1 MAKKDDFDKIDTN
14 KDGFISREEFDAAD
28 QSAGVEREKLNWFL
42 RLVTLGDRF
51 DIKDFW
57 DRVKKSIVEFVI
69 LVFGVTVS
77 FGIEQQGGE
86 SDNRHDGIEN
96 LQNLRQE
103 VDEIIAYTDEYIE
116 QIDWVTDM
124 YQKQYDKWEKDN
136 DSVFI
141 HWQLDEDEPDGKYYF
156 SPMGMY
162 NNRNPFD
169 PPRVNFDA
177 IKLDGT
183 FRLLPRNVGLK
194 MTEIY
199 DGTELKYLIENTGV
213 KEERYVNQFI
223 DRVANRWVFDLPWV
237 NLDYNEF
244 WIENRKYIQ
253 NDKFMKYNLFK
264 RLDLWQWSVKD
275 QLQEYRNSLTE
286 STKMLDSVIAVRD
299 SEFEFIWWVLTVSYT
314 HLTLPTTLVV

>member
-1 MAKKDDFDKIDTN
+1 MAKKDKFDKIDTN

-28 QSAGVEREKLNWFL
+28 ESAGIEREKLNWFL
-42 RLVTLGDRF
+42 RLITLGDRF

-96 LQNLRQE
+96 LMNLREE
-103 VDEIIAYTDEYIE
+103 VEKIIEYTDAYIE
-116 QIDWVTDM
+116 QVDWVSEL
-124 YQKQYDKWEKDN
+124 YQKQYNRWEKDN

-141 HWQLDEDEPDGKYYF
+141 DFQLDEEEPDGKYYF
-156 SPMGMY
+156 APMGMY
-162 NNRNPFD
+162 VNRDPFD

-183 FRLLPRNVGLK
+183 FRLMPKEVGLK

-199 DGTELKYLIENTGV
+199 DGTELRYLIENTG
-213 KEERYVNQFI
+213 KNEERYVNQFI
-223 DRVANRWVFDLPWV
+223 DQIANKWVFDLQWV
-237 NLDYNEF
+237 DVDYNEF

-253 NDKFMKYNLFK
+253 NDKFIKYNLYK
-264 RLDLWQWSVKD
+264 RLDLWQYSVKE
-275 QLQEYRNSLTE
+275 QLQVYKSSLLE
-286 STKMLDSVIAVRD
+286 NTKLLDSVIAVRN
-299 SEFEFIWWVLTVSYT
+299 SEFEFIWWVLN
-314 HLTLPTTLVV
+314 PKD

>member
-1 MAKKDDFDKIDTN
+1 MAKKDEFDKIDTN

-28 QSAGVEREKLNWFL
+28 ESAGIERSKLNWFL
-42 RLVTLGDRF
+42 RLITLGDRF

-96 LQNLRQE
+96 LVNLREE
-103 VDEIIAYTDEYIE
+103 VEKIIEYTDAYIE
-116 QIDWVTDM
+116 QVNWVSEL
-124 YQKQYDKWEKDN
+124 YQKQYNRWEEDN
-136 DSVFI
+136 DSIFI
-141 HWQLDEDEPDGKYYF
+141 DWQLDEEEPDGKYYF

-162 NNRNPFD
+162 VNRDPFD

-183 FRLLPRNVGLK
+183 FRLMPKEVGLK

-199 DGTELKYLIENTGV
+199 DGTELRYLIENTG
-213 KEERYVNQFI
+213 KNEERYVNQFI
-223 DRVANRWVFDLPWV
+223 DQIANKWVYDLPWV
-237 NLDYNEF
+237 DVDYNEF
-244 WIENRKYIQ
+244 WIENRKYVQ
-253 NDKFMKYNLFK
+253 DDKFIKYNLYK
-264 RLDLWQWSVKD
+264 RLDLWQYSIKD
-275 QLQEYRNSLTE
+275 QLQVYRNSLTE
-286 STKMLDSVIAVRD
+286 STKLLDSVIAVRN
-299 SEFEFIWWVLTVSYT
+299 SEFEFIWWVLN
-314 HLTLPTTLVV
+314 PKD

>member
-1 MAKKDDFDKIDTN
+1 MAKKDEFDKIDSN

-28 QSAGVEREKLNWFL
+28 KSAGIEREKLNWFL
-42 RLVTLGDRF
+42 RLITLGDRF

-96 LQNLRQE
+96 LVNLREE
-103 VDEIIAYTDEYIE
+103 VEKIIEYTDAYIE
-116 QIDWVTDM
+116 QVDWVSEL
-124 YQKQYDKWEKDN
+124 YQKQYNRWEKDN

-141 HWQLDEDEPDGKYYF
+141 DFQLDEEEPDGKYYF
-156 SPMGMY
+156 APMGMY
-162 NNRNPFD
+162 VNRDPFD

-183 FRLLPRNVGLK
+183 FRLMPKEVGLK

-199 DGTELKYLIENTGV
+199 DGTELRYLIENTG
-213 KEERYVNQFI
+213 KNEERYVNQFI
-223 DRVANRWVFDLPWV
+223 DQIANKWVYDLPWV
-237 NLDYNEF
+237 DVDYNEF
-244 WIENRKYIQ
+244 WIENRKYVQ
-253 NDKFMKYNLFK
+253 NDKFIKYNLYK
-264 RLDLWQWSVKD
+264 RLDLWQYSVKD
-275 QLQEYRNSLTE
+275 QLQVYRNSLIE
-286 STKMLDSVIAVRD
+286 STKLLDSVIAVRN
-299 SEFEFIWWVLTVSYT
+299 SEFEFIWWVLN
-314 HLTLPTTLVV
+314 PKD

>member
-1 MAKKDDFDKIDTN
+1 MDKKEEFDKIDTN
-14 KDGFISREEFDAAD
+14 KDGFISREEFDAAE
-28 QSAGVEREKLNWFL
+28 QTAGVKREKLNWFL
-42 RLVTLGDRF
+42 KLITLGDRF

-86 SDNRHDGIEN
+86 SDNRNDGIEN

-116 QIDWVTDM
+116 QIDWITDM

-141 HWQLDEDEPDGKYYF
+141 EWQSDEEEPDGKYYF

-162 NNRNPFD
+162 VNRDPFD

-213 KEERYVNQFI
+213 KEERYVNQFV
-223 DRVANRWVFDLPWV
+223 DRVANKWVFDLPWV

-299 SEFEFIWWVLTVSYT
+299 SEFEFIWWVLN
-314 HLTLPTTLVV
+314 PKD

>member
-1 MAKKDDFDKIDTN
+1 MAKKDEFDKIDTN

-28 QSAGVEREKLNWFL
+28 ESAGIEREKLNWFL
-42 RLVTLGDRF
+42 KLITLGDRF

-96 LQNLRQE
+96 LLNLREE
-103 VDEIIAYTDEYIE
+103 VQKIIEYTDAYIE
-116 QIDWVTDM
+116 QVDWVSEL
-124 YQKQYDKWEKDN
+124 YQKQYNRWEQDN

-141 HWQLDEDEPDGKYYF
+141 DWQLDEEEPDGKYYF
-156 SPMGMY
+156 APMGMY
-162 NNRNPFD
+162 VQRDPFD

-183 FRLLPRNVGLK
+183 FRLMPKEVGLK

-199 DGTELKYLIENTGV
+199 DGTELRYLIENTG
-213 KEERYVNQFI
+213 KNEERYVNQFI
-223 DRVANRWVFDLPWV
+223 DQIANKWVYDLPWV
-237 NLDYNEF
+237 DVDYNEF
-244 WIENRKYIQ
+244 WIENRKYVQ
-253 NDKFMKYNLFK
+253 NDKFIKYNLYK
-264 RLDLWQWSVKD
+264 RLDLWQYNVKE
-275 QLQEYRNSLTE
+275 QLQAYKSSLLE
-286 STKMLDSVIAVRD
+286 STKLLDSVIAVRD
-299 SEFEFIWWVLTVSYT
+299 SEFEFIWWVLN
-314 HLTLPTTLVV
+314 PKD

>member
-42 RLVTLGDRF
+42 RLITLGDRF

-116 QIDWVTDM
+116 QINWVTDM

-141 HWQLDEDEPDGKYYF
+141 HWQLDEEEPDGKYYF

-299 SEFEFIWWVLTVSYT
+299 SEFEFIWWVLN
-314 HLTLPTTLVV
+314 PKD

>member
-42 RLVTLGDRF
+42 RLITLGDRF

-286 STKMLDSVIAVRD
+286 STKMLDSVIAVRN
-299 SEFEFIWWVLTVSYT
+299 SEFEFIWWVLN
-314 HLTLPTTLVV
+314 PKD

>member
-28 QSAGVEREKLNWFL
+28 QSAGVKREKLNWFL
-42 RLVTLGDRF
+42 RLITLGDRF

-96 LQNLRQE
+96 LMNLREE
-103 VDEIIAYTDEYIE
+103 VEKIIEYTDAYIE
-116 QIDWVTDM
+116 QVDWVSEL
-124 YQKQYDKWEKDN
+124 YQKQYNRWEQDN

-141 HWQLDEDEPDGKYYF
+141 DWQLDEEEPDGKYYF
-156 SPMGMY
+156 APMGMY
-162 NNRNPFD
+162 VNRDPFD

-183 FRLLPRNVGLK
+183 FRLMPKEVGLK

-199 DGTELKYLIENTGV
+199 DGTELRYLIENTG
-213 KEERYVNQFI
+213 KNEERYVNQFI
-223 DRVANRWVFDLPWV
+223 DQIANKWVYDLPWV
-237 NLDYNEF
+237 DVDYNEF
-244 WIENRKYIQ
+244 WIENRKYVQ
-253 NDKFMKYNLFK
+253 NDKFIKYNLYK
-264 RLDLWQWSVKD
+264 RLDLWQYSVKD
-275 QLQEYRNSLTE
+275 QLQVYRNSLIE
-286 STKMLDSVIAVRD
+286 STKLLDSVIAVRD
-299 SEFEFIWWVLTVSYT
+299 SEFEFIWWVLN
-314 HLTLPTTLVV
+314 PKD

>member
-42 RLVTLGDRF
+42 RLITLGDRF

-96 LQNLRQE
+96 LHNLRQE

-116 QIDWVTDM
+116 QIDWVTNL

-136 DSVFI
+136 DSIFI
-141 HWQLDEDEPDGKYYF
+141 YWQLDEAEPDGKYYF

-264 RLDLWQWSVKD
+264 RLDLWQWSVKE

-286 STKMLDSVIAVRD
+286 STKMLDSVIAVRE
-299 SEFEFIWWVLTVSYT
+299 SEFEFIWWVLN
-314 HLTLPTTLVV
+314 PKD

>member
-1 MAKKDDFDKIDTN
+1 MAKKDEFDKIDTN

-28 QSAGVEREKLNWFL
+28 ESAGIEREKLNWFL
-42 RLVTLGDRF
+42 RLITLGDRF

-96 LQNLRQE
+96 LMNLREE
-103 VDEIIAYTDEYIE
+103 VEKIIEYTDAYIE
-116 QIDWVTDM
+116 QVDWVSEL
-124 YQKQYDKWEKDN
+124 YQKQYNRWEQDN

-141 HWQLDEDEPDGKYYF
+141 DFQPDEEEPDGKYYF

-162 NNRNPFD
+162 VNRDPFD

-183 FRLLPRNVGLK
+183 FRLMPKEVGLK

-199 DGTELKYLIENTGV
+199 DGTELRYLIENTG
-213 KEERYVNQFI
+213 KNEERYVNQFI
-223 DRVANRWVFDLPWV
+223 DQIANKWVYDLPWV
-237 NLDYNEF
+237 DVDYNEF

-253 NDKFMKYNLFK
+253 NDKFIKYNLYK
-264 RLDLWQWSVKD
+264 RLDLWQYSVKD
-275 QLQEYRNSLTE
+275 QLQVYRNSLIE
-286 STKMLDSVIAVRD
+286 STKLLDSVIAVRD
-299 SEFEFIWWVLTVSYT
+299 SEFEFIWWVLN
-314 HLTLPTTLVV
+314 PKD

>member
-1 MAKKDDFDKIDTN
+1 MAKKDEFDKIDTN

-28 QSAGVEREKLNWFL
+28 ESAGIEREKLNWFL
-42 RLVTLGDRF
+42 KLITLGDRF

-96 LQNLRQE
+96 LTNLREE
-103 VDEIIAYTDEYIE
+103 VEKIIEYTDAYIE
-116 QIDWVTDM
+116 QVDWVSEL
-124 YQKQYDKWEKDN
+124 YQKQYNRWEKDN

-141 HWQLDEDEPDGKYYF
+141 DWQLDEEEPDGKYYF
-156 SPMGMY
+156 APMGMY
-162 NNRNPFD
+162 VNRDPFD

-183 FRLLPRNVGLK
+183 FRLMPKEVGLK

-199 DGTELKYLIENTGV
+199 DGTELRYLIENTG
-213 KEERYVNQFI
+213 KNEERYVNQFI
-223 DRVANRWVFDLPWV
+223 DQIANKWVYDLPWV
-237 NLDYNEF
+237 DVDYNEF

-253 NDKFMKYNLFK
+253 NDKFIKYNLYK
-264 RLDLWQWSVKD
+264 RLDLWQYSVKD
-275 QLQEYRNSLTE
+275 QLQVYRNSLIE
-286 STKMLDSVIAVRD
+286 STKLLDSVIAVRD
-299 SEFEFIWWVLTVSYT
+299 SEFEFIWWVLN
-314 HLTLPTTLVV
+314 PKD

>member
-28 QSAGVEREKLNWFL
+28 QTAGVEREKLNWFL
-42 RLVTLGDRF
+42 RLITLGDRF

-141 HWQLDEDEPDGKYYF
+141 YWQLDEAEPDGKYYF

-199 DGTELKYLIENTGV
+199 DGTELKYLIENTGI

-299 SEFEFIWWVLTVSYT
+299 SEFEFIWWVLN
-314 HLTLPTTLVV
+314 PKD

>member
-28 QSAGVEREKLNWFL
+28 QTAGVEREKLNWFL
-42 RLVTLGDRF
+42 RLITLGDRF

-136 DSVFI
+136 DSIFI
-141 HWQLDEDEPDGKYYF
+141 YWQLDDEEPDGKYYF

-299 SEFEFIWWVLTVSYT
+299 SEFEFIWWVLN
-314 HLTLPTTLVV
+314 PKD